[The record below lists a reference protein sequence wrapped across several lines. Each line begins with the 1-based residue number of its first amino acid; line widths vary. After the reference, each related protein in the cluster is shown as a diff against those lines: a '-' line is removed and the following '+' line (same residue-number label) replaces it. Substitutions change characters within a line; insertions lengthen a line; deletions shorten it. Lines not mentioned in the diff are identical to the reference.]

1 MKLVFVIVLGF
12 ASASLSKK
20 LFLDKKLIAL
30 SELISDFEATE
41 LDTNK
46 NVQVSRLINAEAET
60 ISDKTKKNQTDEP
73 DKPIKKI
80 EMDPK
85 KNITEDDKKKALE
98 FKKEAKTYNDY
109 YKNKIKETKE
119 KLNKTDD
126 AGKKAVEKELEEL
139 IVK

>member
-1 MKLVFVIVLGF
+1 
-12 ASASLSKK
+12 
-20 LFLDKKLIAL
+20 
-30 SELISDFEATE
+30 
-41 LDTNK
+41 
-46 NVQVSRLINAEAET
+46 
-60 ISDKTKKNQTDEP
+60 
-73 DKPIKKI
+73 
-80 EMDPK
+80 MDPK